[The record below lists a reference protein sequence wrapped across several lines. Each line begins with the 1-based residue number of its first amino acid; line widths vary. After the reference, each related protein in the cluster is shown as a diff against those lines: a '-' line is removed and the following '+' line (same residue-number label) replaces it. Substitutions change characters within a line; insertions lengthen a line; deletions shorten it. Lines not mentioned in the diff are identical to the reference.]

1 MSLYAVDKMEVTS
14 FVAENIQ
21 MFREN
26 FILLDSNDK
35 PVEDLFKLSQ
45 VYSQITRVVETVSD
59 SVML

>member
-1 MSLYAVDKMEVTS
+1 MEVTS